1 MSQKAAVGPSSPR
14 RQTQTHGTQSHGHH
28 SQPGPS
34 TQVVP
39 PPADAPPAQ
48 QSLSSADETQ
58 FFDRVK
64 HSLDNRNAYN
74 EFLKLVNLFTQDI
87 IDTARL
93 IREGRSFLGDGE
105 LMAQFMEILGWDAMR
120 DQVAVADD
128 VWTRPMVALERP
140 SRNQLNIRYGSYR
153 KLPQSVSVLA
163 DWAEVRLTRFQEVDV
178 TCSGRDEMCRSVLND
193 EWISQPT
200 FATEDTG
207 FSTHR
212 KNAYEEA
219 LLRSEEERHEYD
231 FYIEAISRTIVMLE
245 PLNNKIA
252 QLSPDERHNFK
263 LKPNLGG
270 AGKSVHLRVL
280 KKIYGRE
287 AGIEVYQA
295 MQEVPA
301 FSIPVVLTRLK
312 TKHEEWRRAQREWN
326 KIWREVD
333 ARNYHKSLDYQGITF
348 KTTDKKVITTKAF
361 VSQIEAARDEQMAK
375 RAALIDPLFA
385 RTRPRHQLE
394 FVIEDIPVLQD
405 ALKLTLSFLDR
416 TSGQINTADR
426 KKIETF
432 LRAFVPT
439 FFALDP
445 VQFNA
450 IFASSQTAGESDMDV
465 DSMTDDPDSLASA
478 RLGKRKA
485 NGVGPAGDLRKKL
498 LKSEQAKSSRRT
510 RAQGT
515 GSPSVSRFASPTA
528 SDAMQVDCEDQPSDQ
543 PSSTGATPVPGPS
556 SPINEKATR
565 RRYSFFTNT
574 TFYGFFRLLEVSGF
588 LPPPWRCTDAN
599 DQLLYS
605 RLLFYR
611 DLAGKIAE
619 DPTIVTR
626 PSRVVTDLGGLPER
640 ATNARHFYAL
650 MLELCEKL
658 FDNELELSVFEDQ
671 LRWMFGPQVSF
682 PRQCSRV
689 MSYRWLH
696 RMPTRCSPSIVWL
709 EPLSNR
715 LVVETVCQ
723 AMLTFSQVQNVLSD
737 AKSQELY
744 ESLRRDRELAAPT
757 TQDQINA
764 RRNTERVVGPDENI
778 FRIDWVSRS

>member
-1 MSQKAAVGPSSPR
+1 M
-14 RQTQTHGTQSHGHH
+14 
-28 SQPGPS
+28 
-34 TQVVP
+34 
-39 PPADAPPAQ
+39 
-48 QSLSSADETQ
+48 
-58 FFDRVK
+58 
-64 HSLDNRNAYN
+64 
-74 EFLKLVNLFTQDI
+74 
-87 IDTARL
+87 
-93 IREGRSFLGDGE
+93 
-105 LMAQFMEILGWDAMR
+105 
-120 DQVAVADD
+120 
-128 VWTRPMVALERP
+128 
-140 SRNQLNIRYGSYR
+140 
-153 KLPQSVSVLA
+153 
-163 DWAEVRLTRFQEVDV
+163 

-200 FATEDTG
+200 FASEDTG

-212 KNAYEEA
+212 KNVYEEA

-252 QLSPDERHNFK
+252 QLSPEERTNFK

-295 MQEVPA
+295 MQDVPA

-326 KIWREVD
+326 KVWREVD

-348 KTTDKKVITTKAF
+348 KTTDKKAITTKAF

-394 FVIEDIPVLQD
+394 FVIDDIPVLQD

-416 TSGQINTADR
+416 TSGQINAADR

-450 IFASSQTAGESDMDV
+450 AFASPQTTGESDMDV
-465 DSMTDDPDSLASA
+465 DSATDDSDPLATA
-478 RLGKRKA
+478 RAGKRKA
-485 NGVGPAGDLRKKL
+485 NGVGSSGDLRKKL

-515 GSPSVSRFASPTA
+515 GSPSVSRFASPAA
-528 SDAMQVDCEDQPSDQ
+528 SDAMQVDSEEHPPEQP
-543 PSSTGATPVPGPS
+543 PSSGPAPVPGPS
-556 SPINEKATR
+556 SPTSEKSAR

-574 TFYGFFRLLEVSGF
+574 TFYVFFRLLEVRTF
-588 LPPPWRCTDAN
+588 LA
-599 DQLLYS
+599 LIVVAYS
-605 RLLFYR
+605 RR
-611 DLAGKIAE
+611 SPA
-619 DPTIVTR
+619 
-626 PSRVVTDLGGLPER
+626 
-640 ATNARHFYAL
+640 
-650 MLELCEKL
+650 
-658 FDNELELSVFEDQ
+658 SVF
-671 LRWMFGPQVSF
+671 
-682 PRQCSRV
+682 
-689 MSYRWLH
+689 
-696 RMPTRCSPSIVWL
+696 
-709 EPLSNR
+709 
-715 LVVETVCQ
+715 
-723 AMLTFSQVQNVLSD
+723 
-737 AKSQELY
+737 
-744 ESLRRDRELAAPT
+744 
-757 TQDQINA
+757 
-764 RRNTERVVGPDENI
+764 
-778 FRIDWVSRS
+778 